1 MTASSFPA
9 EDGRQEAVGPY
20 VEDADLARGL
30 TRLRRRTAIV
40 PTERWLAV
48 AGGVLMPLG
57 VLLVIAGWFGASH
70 TTRLFE
76 EIPYLI
82 SGGLLGIVLTTVG
95 AALYFGYWLTRL
107 VTGQAQILEAL
118 AAMQGRPAGSE
129 ADAETAVGATLNGAT
144 LVATAS
150 GTMFHRPDCQVVAG
164 RPASELR
171 TVRLPAPEMSPCRLC
186 APLG

>member
-1 MTASSFPA
+1 MTASTVPA
-9 EDGRQEAVGPY
+9 GDGQEMAAY
-20 VEDADLARGL
+20 VEEPELARGL
-30 TRLRRRTAIV
+30 ASLRRRTAMV
-40 PTERWLAV
+40 PTEKWLAV

-57 VLLVIAGWFGASH
+57 VLLVIAGWYGASH

-82 SGGLLGIVLTTVG
+82 SGALLGIVLSTIG

-107 VTGQAQILEAL
+107 VAGQREVVELLAGLQQAREGAEAPADG
-118 AAMQGRPAGSE
+118 AAPG
-129 ADAETAVGATLNGAT
+129 T

-150 GTMFHRPDCQVVAG
+150 GTMYHRPDCQVVAG

-171 TVRLPAPEMSPCRLC
+171 KVRLPAPDMSPCRLC
-186 APLG
+186 SPLD

>member
-1 MTASSFPA
+1 MTATSIPA
-9 EDGRQEAVGPY
+9 GDGQQEAMGPY
-20 VEDADLARGL
+20 VEEPELAKGL
-30 TRLRRRTAIV
+30 AALRRRTAIA
-40 PTERWLAV
+40 PTEKWLAV

-57 VLLVIAGWFGASH
+57 VLLVIAGWFGAAH

-82 SGGLLGIVLTTVG
+82 SGGMLGIVLTTVG

-107 VTGQAQILEAL
+107 VAGQRELVELLAGLQERNGAPGAAQDGAPV
-118 AAMQGRPAGSE
+118 A
-129 ADAETAVGATLNGAT
+129 AVGT

-150 GTMFHRPDCQVVAG
+150 GSMFHRPDCQVVAG

-171 TVRLPAPEMSPCRLC
+171 TVRLPAPDMTPCRLC
-186 APLG
+186 TPLG